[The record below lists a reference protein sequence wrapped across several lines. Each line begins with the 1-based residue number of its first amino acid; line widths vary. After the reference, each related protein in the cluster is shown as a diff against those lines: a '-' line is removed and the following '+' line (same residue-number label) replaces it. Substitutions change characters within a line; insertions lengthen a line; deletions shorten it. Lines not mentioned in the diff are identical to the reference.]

1 MQKFVDTVKDKIES
15 LKQAFENVN
24 NVIHID
30 LVDKSADESIRDM
43 ICNSEG
49 IREAKVIIIQSY

>member
-15 LKQAFENVN
+15 LKQAFENVK

-30 LVDKSADESIRDM
+30 LVDKSSDEAL
-43 ICNSEG
+43 G
-49 IREAKVIIIQSY
+49 T